1 MIRVT
6 KLIFGCGYL
15 GQRVAERWLRQ
26 GDTVYALTRSAA
38 RARSLQAAGLRALVG
53 EIQQPAML
61 RDLPVADT
69 VLFAVGYERG
79 SPGSMRDVYVDGLRH
94 VLQALPP
101 GTGRLIY
108 VSSTGVYGQ
117 ADGSWVDESSRCEP
131 TRAGGAACWEA
142 ERLLLGSSWAEQAI
156 VLRMSGLYGPGRI
169 PRRRELEA
177 GRPLAAPPTGFLN
190 LVHVADAA
198 RAVLAVARDAPLPQV
213 YCVSDGQP
221 VVRGEYYRYLAELLG
236 APAPIFIEPPA
247 DSPAALRAGASKRVS
262 SARFCQR
269 FAFRFEYSSYRE
281 GLAAAVAAER

>member
-1 MIRVT
+1 MV

-15 GQRVAERWLRQ
+15 GQRVADRWLRA

-38 RARSLQAAGLRALVG
+38 RAQSLQAAGLRPLVG
-53 EIQQPAML
+53 EILQPETL
-61 RDLPVADT
+61 RDLPAAET

-79 SPGSMRDVYVDGLRH
+79 ARGSMREVYVDGLRH

-117 ADGSWVDESSRCEP
+117 EDGSWVDEGSPCVP
-131 TRAGGAACWEA
+131 ARAGGAACWEA
-142 ERLLLGSSWAEQAI
+142 ERLLLASSWAEQAV
-156 VLRMSGLYGPGRI
+156 VLRMSGMYGPGRI

-177 GRPLAAPPTGFLN
+177 GRPLAAPSAGFLN

-198 RAVLAVARDAPLPQV
+198 RAVLAVEQDAPLPQV

-236 APAPIFIEPPA
+236 APAPIFTEPPT

-262 SARFCQR
+262 SERFRQR
-269 FAFRFEYSSYRE
+269 FAFRFEYPTYRE
-281 GLAAAVAAER
+281 GLAAIVAAESR